1 MAKVQRVKYFKANL
15 ENKPGALLKIVNELK
30 AKNLGLSGLWG
41 FATQPGKAELYVVP
55 KNPDKLRALWSASGL
70 LADEGIAL
78 WWKGA
83 DRTGAL
89 AKSLEALAAA
99 GVNIES
105 IDAVAVNGRFGS
117 AIWVSPAEIETA
129 AKALG
134 AK

>member
-15 ENKPGALLKIVNELK
+15 ENKPGALLKILNELK

-55 KNPDKLRALWSASGL
+55 KNPDKLRSLWSALGL
-70 LADEGIAL
+70 VADEGTAL
-78 WWKGA
+78 WLKGA

-89 AKSLEALAAA
+89 VKSLEALAAVD
-99 GVNIES
+99 VNIES
-105 IDAVAVNGRFGS
+105 IDAVAVNGWFGS
-117 AIWVSPAEIETA
+117 VIWVAPAEIDKA
-129 AKALG
+129 AKVLG